1 MILKRPWALGR
12 RPVRLIRAAT
22 MSGPHGRMML
32 VASQPDQAGAHSALG
47 RAGVAD

>member
-22 MSGPHGRMML
+22 MSGSHGRMML
-32 VASQPDQAGAHSALG
+32 VASSRSRQVRTVRSDRP
-47 RAGVAD
+47 V